1 MEQPLTKTA
10 VKSTLD
16 QDCKQGCEPGRQQLI
31 KPALGKM
38 LILQGLALLVT
49 TGVLLWVDQLAAI
62 SALLGGLI
70 AIIPNAY
77 FAKWAFRYS
86 GARAADKVAQSFY
99 RGEAGKFILT
109 SILFALVFIGVKPL
123 NVLVIFVTYIS
134 MMALSW
140 LLALRFIKR

>member
-1 MEQPLTKTA
+1 MEQPLAKTA
-10 VKSTLD
+10 AKSAIS
-16 QDCKQGCEPGRQQLI
+16 QGAELS
-31 KPALGKM
+31 KPVSLGKIVAM
-38 LILQGLALLVT
+38 QSLVLLVT
-49 TGVLLWVDQLAAI
+49 ASLLLLIDQVTAS

-109 SILFALVFIGVKPL
+109 SVLFALVFIWVKPI
-123 NVLVIFVTYIS
+123 NVVVIFVTYIG
-134 MMALSW
+134 MTALNW
-140 LLALRFIKR
+140 LLALRFIRQ